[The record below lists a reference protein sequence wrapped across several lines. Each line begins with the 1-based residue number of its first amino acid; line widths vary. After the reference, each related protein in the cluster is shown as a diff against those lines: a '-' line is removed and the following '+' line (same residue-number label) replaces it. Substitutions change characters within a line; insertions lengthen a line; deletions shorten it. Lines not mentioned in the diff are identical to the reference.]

1 MRGLFLKI
9 TAVYSLLFLFG
20 CKTVDTERSYIIDST
35 IEDMFSSA
43 PWYGKFVIA
52 EVTKLAIDG
61 HYYNRLGEALISQ

>member
-43 PWYGKFVIA
+43 PWYGKFVIT

-61 HYYNRLGEALISQ
+61 HYYNRLGEAFVGQ